1 MKSGLH
7 KMLTLLFFD
16 VCNIK
21 RSVKTEEKNCMISN
35 RPYQHF
41 HVKTTVFDI
50 VVGHFKRYTHT

>member
-1 MKSGLH
+1 
-7 KMLTLLFFD
+7 MLTLLFFD

-21 RSVKTEEKNCMISN
+21 KSVKTEEKNCMISN

-50 VVGHFKRYTHT
+50 VVGNFKRYTHT